1 MIDRRVGMIGLR
13 ISHWIRLTLT
23 AAVLACG
30 MDAYGAQSSL
40 QQRCIND
47 LNKRGSEV
55 ARQQGKSHVN
65 CILNAGR
72 GTVSK
77 LGTPPQ
83 EQTAQAC
90 LTNDVGGAVAKRTQ
104 KITDRDADRCLADAG
119 QMPDFGYAGA
129 SAVNAG
135 TLAASRGIVDD
146 LFGSDLDTAIVLD
159 HGATG
164 DPPGAKCQREVLKRT
179 NRVLDDMWKEVLRQK
194 KGLLRGR
201 DRRTGTDPLAPV
213 DSGAELAAEIPLFLQ
228 DDPRGK
234 VAKAIDRLKNKT
246 VTLCTAAATPVPDM
260 FPGVCAG
267 AATLT
272 DLAACTASRAQAHF
286 YNSFATVDAVAVDC
300 DMLDDGAANGTCVA
314 PALAQHVLDRT
325 GYGPDAWSFG
335 RITTLGVEGYIQ
347 EQLSPE
353 TIDDSALE
361 AALTALPSLTMSF
374 SELRTN
380 YPQGGDPG
388 RNEVRR
394 ELQIAKMARAIASRR
409 QLTEILVDFWF
420 NHFNVDAT
428 SSGRTQWDISPY
440 DRIAIRPHVLGRFE
454 DLLVANAR
462 SPAMGD
468 YLDNRRSRVNA
479 INENYG
485 RELMELHTLGVDG
498 GFTEFDV
505 VNVSRC
511 FTGWREDYD
520 NDVDGFEFRASWHD
534 QGSKSLFL
542 GDLVIPAGGGEQDG
556 LDVIAYLASCPQT
569 AAFLSRK
576 LVIRFINE
584 NPPESLVAAATA
596 TYLATDGDLRAVME
610 TILLSP
616 EFLQDPTNRRV
627 KVKRPH
633 HLLAS
638 AARALGADPAQIDF
652 NNLRQNARDMGES
665 LYEAGPPTGYPDVS
679 GFWTSPGTLITRF
692 NEIERR
698 ARGRDGFVFTYP
710 VSSGASE
717 EIVDALIAMLL
728 PGGVSPDTRDTAI
741 ALADAL
747 VVTDARRV
755 EQTAALLMSSPEFLQ
770 H

>member
-1 MIDRRVGMIGLR
+1 MIPRRACISEFR
-13 ISHWIRLTLT
+13 ISHGVALTL
-23 AAVLACG
+23 AAAMLVCG
-30 MDAYGAQSSL
+30 MNAYGAQSSP

-47 LNKRGSEV
+47 LNKRGSLV
-55 ARQQGKSHVN
+55 ARQQGKSNVN
-65 CILNAGR
+65 CVLNAGR
-72 GTVSK
+72 GTVTK

-83 EQTAQAC
+83 AQTAQAC
-90 LTNDVGGAVAKRTQ
+90 LKNDVGGKVAKRTQ
-104 KITDRDADRCLADAG
+104 KTTDRDADRCLAEPA

-129 SAVNAG
+129 SAINAAA
-135 TLAASRGIVDD
+135 LAASRGIVVD
-146 LFGSDLDTAIVLD
+146 LFGPDLDPAIAPDNGV
-159 HGATG
+159 AG
-164 DPPGAKCQREVLKRT
+164 DPAGARCQREVLKRT
-179 NRVLDDMWKEVLRQK
+179 NRVLDDMWKETLRQK
-194 KGLLRGR
+194 KGLLKGR
-201 DRRTGTDPLAPV
+201 DRRTGTDPFAPL
-213 DSGAELAAEIPLFLQ
+213 DSGAELAAEIPLYLQ

-234 VAKAIDRLKNKT
+234 VAKAIDKLTDKT
-246 VTLCTAAATPVPDM
+246 ATLCTAATTPVPDL

-267 AATLT
+267 AATLA
-272 DLAACTASRAQAHF
+272 DLAACAASRAQAHF
-286 YNSFATVDAVAVDC
+286 YSSFAAIDAVAVDC

-314 PALAQHVLDRT
+314 PALAQHVLDRI
-325 GYGPDAWSFG
+325 GYGPDVWSLG
-335 RITTLGVEGYIQ
+335 RITALGVEGYIQ

-353 TIDDSALE
+353 TIDDSALDT
-361 AALTALPSLTMSF
+361 ALTVLPSLTMSF
-374 SELRTN
+374 SELRAN

-388 RNEVRR
+388 RSQVRR
-394 ELQIAKMARAIASRR
+394 ELQIAKMARAIASRQ
-409 QLTEILVDFWF
+409 QLKEILVDFWF

-454 DLLVANAR
+454 DLLLANAR

-468 YLDNRRSRVNA
+468 YLDNRRSKVNA

-505 VNVSRC
+505 VNVARC
-511 FTGWREDYD
+511 FTGWREDYT

-534 QGSKSLFL
+534 QGSKTLFL

-556 LDVIAYLASCPQT
+556 LDIIAYLASHPST

-576 LVIRFINE
+576 LVTRFVNE

-638 AARALGADPAQIDF
+638 VARALGADPAQIDF

-710 VSSGASE
+710 ISGGTSE
-717 EIVDALIAMLL
+717 AIVDALIAMLL
-728 PGGVSPDTRDTAI
+728 PGGASPDTRDTAI
-741 ALADAL
+741 ALADVL
-747 VVTDARRV
+747 TVTDTRRV